1 VRWAGALGLTVV
13 FGCSS
18 SGAPTTS
25 DAEAPDASA
34 LGCLVCGD
42 ATYDVAPFVQ
52 VSGELTGVCANAD
65 GCHGSGAGM
74 LGLSAGNVFAPL
86 VNVPSWEVPSLL
98 RVKPYD
104 PARSYLYLKLACEG
118 GIEGGCM
125 PLGGTVSPTLLQ
137 AFHDWIEA
145 GAAY

>member
-1 VRWAGALGLTVV
+1 
-13 FGCSS
+13 
-18 SGAPTTS
+18 
-25 DAEAPDASA
+25 
-34 LGCLVCGD
+34 
-42 ATYDVAPFVQ
+42 
-52 VSGELTGVCANAD
+52 
-65 GCHGSGAGM
+65 M